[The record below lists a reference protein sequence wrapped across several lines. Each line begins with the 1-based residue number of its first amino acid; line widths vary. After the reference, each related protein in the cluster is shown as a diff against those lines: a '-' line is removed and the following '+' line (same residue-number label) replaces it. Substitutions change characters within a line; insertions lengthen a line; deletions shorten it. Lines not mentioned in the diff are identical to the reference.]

1 MTLRLNPALDEQELY
16 EFAVD
21 TEHWA
26 MLDQIA
32 DHPHAWPELSE
43 WARLMAA
50 DPKQAAPPPEPSATK
65 RRGLLYRAHPPLID
79 VKDQSDDD
87 GVRPMS
93 GGPASDDAEP
103 DQHANDVDTDLTAI
117 IASFDRFD
125 DEHSLP
131 EGNMTDHDDADEDDA
146 ASSVPRVNARTLA
159 RTAGAMLLVVLLVAG
174 GMTVRHVQQ
183 TRESARRQ
191 TAAAQAVSRCSTA
204 ADAASTARKEY
215 RTMLDDATSLAGTT
229 KADSL
234 ADTTLLDEL
243 SALVE
248 ASDSGTAI
256 AACPT
261 NSAEKATAN
270 ERINRKAAKE
280 YQSMTSS
287 LGKAMDDVETSK
299 LDKIIATARKLLESS
314 KGKVSDDS
322 VRTTLRKAIDARDAA
337 AIAKASKTVND
348 NIAAKTKA
356 DKEAEERKAEEEKR
370 RAEQEQ
376 KEQEEAA
383 QPRQSTPSWTPSYT
397 PSYST
402 PSTPS
407 VPQQTAPQQQSVPQ
421 QSKPSTPQQ
430 STPKTDPGNDGSML

>member
-103 DQHANDVDTDLTAI
+103 DRHANDVDTDLTAT

-125 DEHSLP
+125 NEHSLS

-146 ASSVPRVNARTLA
+146 ASSVPRVNARMLA
-159 RTAGAMLLVVLLVAG
+159 MTAGAMLLVVLLVAG
-174 GMTVRHVQQ
+174 GVVVWHLQQ
-183 TRESARRQ
+183 ARESARRQ
-191 TAAAQAVSRCSTA
+191 TVTAQAVSRCSAA
-204 ADAASTARKEY
+204 ADAAKAARKEY
-215 RTMLDDATSLAGTT
+215 RAMLDDAVSLTDAT

-234 ADTTLLDEL
+234 ADTTLLDDL

-248 ASDSGTAI
+248 ASDSETAI
-256 AACPT
+256 EACPT
-261 NSAEKATAN
+261 DSAEKATAN

-280 YQSMTSS
+280 YRRMTSS
-287 LGKAMDDVETSK
+287 LGKAMDDVEASK

-348 NIAAKTKA
+348 SIAAKTKA
-356 DKEAEERKAEEEKR
+356 DKEAEEKR

-376 KEQEEAA
+376 KEQEKAA
-383 QPRQSTPSWTPSYT
+383 QSQPSTPSWTPSYT
-397 PSYST
+397 PSHST

-407 VPQQTAPQQQSVPQ
+407 VPQQQTAPQQQSVPQ